1 MGKILRIAS
10 LEESGIL
17 NSHFQKE
24 YDKLPSNAT
33 RRACLHSVVRSGH
46 AAELMGLA
54 PMIAMLEANLG
65 QKFLK
70 MSKQERLQRLLTL
83 ISAVTGEDVPVVAPA
98 AAPAP
103 APAPAATAEPVTPP
117 AEPAPV
123 TRVSSVQEASP
134 APPAAEQTAQPV
146 PEASELPVIT
156 RDEETNSTERL
167 DNPPKQVPSSLTKA
181 RRLHRSGQK

>member
-103 APAPAATAEPVTPP
+103 APAATAEPVTPP

-123 TRVSSVQEASP
+123 TRVTSVQE
-134 APPAAEQTAQPV
+134 APPAAEQPAEPV
-146 PEASELPVIT
+146 PEASDLPVVI

>member
-103 APAPAATAEPVTPP
+103 APAATAEPVTPP

-123 TRVSSVQEASP
+123 TRVFSVQE
-134 APPAAEQTAQPV
+134 APPAAEQPAEPV

>member
-98 AAPAP
+98 P
-103 APAPAATAEPVTPP
+103 APAPAATAELVTPP

-123 TRVSSVQEASP
+123 TRVSSVQEA
-134 APPAAEQTAQPV
+134 PPAAEQPAEPV

>member
-98 AAPAP
+98 PAP

-123 TRVSSVQEASP
+123 TRVSSVQEA
-134 APPAAEQTAQPV
+134 PPAAEQPAEPV

>member
-98 AAPAP
+98 AAPV
-103 APAPAATAEPVTPP
+103 PAPAAAAEPVTPP

-123 TRVSSVQEASP
+123 TRVSSVQEV
-134 APPAAEQTAQPV
+134 PPAAEQPAEPV
-146 PEASELPVIT
+146 PEASELPVVI

>member
-33 RRACLHSVVRSGH
+33 RRACLHSVVRTGH

-65 QKFLK
+65 QRFLK
-70 MSKQERLQRLLTL
+70 MSKEERLQRLLAL
-83 ISAVTGEDVPVVAPA
+83 ISAVTGESVPAVSAA

-103 APAPAATAEPVTPP
+103 VAAPAVAEPVAPP

-123 TRVSSVQEASP
+123 ESVQV
-134 APPAAEQTAQPV
+134 APPAEEQRAEPV
-146 PEASELPVIT
+146 PQTSERPVVV
-156 RDEETNSTERL
+156 RDEELNITERIDTPL
-167 DNPPKQVPSSLTKA
+167 KQAPPALSKA

>member
-33 RRACLHSVVRSGH
+33 RRACLHSVVRTGH

-65 QKFLK
+65 QRFLK
-70 MSKQERLQRLLTL
+70 MSKEERLQRLLAL
-83 ISAVTGEDVPVVAPA
+83 ISAVTGESVPAVSAA
-98 AAPAP
+98 AAPVAAP
-103 APAPAATAEPVTPP
+103 AVAEPVTPP
-117 AEPAPV
+117 AEPAAV
-123 TRVSSVQEASP
+123 ESVQV
-134 APPAAEQTAQPV
+134 APPAEEQRAEPV
-146 PEASELPVIT
+146 PQTSERPVVV
-156 RDEETNSTERL
+156 RDEELNITERIDTPL
-167 DNPPKQVPSSLTKA
+167 KQAPPALSKA

>member
-123 TRVSSVQEASP
+123 TRVSSVQEA
-134 APPAAEQTAQPV
+134 PPAAEKPGEPV
-146 PEASELPVIT
+146 AEASELPVIT

>member
-83 ISAVTGEDVPVVAPA
+83 ISAVTGEDVPVVAPTA
-98 AAPAP
+98 AP

-123 TRVSSVQEASP
+123 TRVAPVQE
-134 APPAAEQTAQPV
+134 APPAAEQPAEPV

>member
-103 APAPAATAEPVTPP
+103 APAPAPAATAEPVTPP

-123 TRVSSVQEASP
+123 TRVSSVQEA
-134 APPAAEQTAQPV
+134 PPAAEKPGEPV
-146 PEASELPVIT
+146 AEASELPVIT